1 MKRPHAHT
9 YRPWWAL
16 RSGYGSIRTFYARA
30 DPASW
35 SPPRI
40 NLVCKCQSL
49 FRRARIWHEVQKR
62 LGLIKLGK
70 PCKKKA
76 FHTSLDRKTRICKI
90 RIYETRF
97 YFPFFAK
104 LDKQCFG
111 THLIFPSITNIQV
124 KHWKYCLDACFV
136 WIDLDNL
143 LSFCFL
149 THFHFTCWV
158 CQTRSSEMVQ
168 IVCILHIEHKLG
180 IFGP

>member
-1 MKRPHAHT
+1 MGQSEPFTR
-9 YRPWWAL
+9 AL
-16 RSGYGSIRTFYARA
+16 IPLP
-30 DPASW
+30 D
-35 SPPRI
+35 
-40 NLVCKCQSL
+40 LL
-49 FRRARIWHEVQKR
+49 
-62 LGLIKLGK
+62 LGLTWFANARVFLGALGFGTR
-70 PCKKKA
+70 CKKD
-76 FHTSLDRKTRICKI
+76 LDWSSWGSPARKKLFI
-90 RIYETRF
+90 RALIERQESAKYEF
-97 YFPFFAK
+97 MKPGFISPSFAK
-104 LDKQCFG
+104 LDKQCLG